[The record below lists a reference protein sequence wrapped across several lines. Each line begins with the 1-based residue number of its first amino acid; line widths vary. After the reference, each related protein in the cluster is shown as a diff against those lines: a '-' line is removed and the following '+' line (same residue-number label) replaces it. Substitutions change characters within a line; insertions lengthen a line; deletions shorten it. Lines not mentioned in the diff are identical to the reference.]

1 MVAPG
6 LTGPAPAK
14 PRWRGVALLL
24 LWAGVGVGALLLL
37 AKSVQNSG
45 EFSRLQP
52 WILLLNVIGVVALTA
67 LLARK
72 LTQLVRD
79 YRAHV
84 PGSRLTA
91 RTVGIFGALVI
102 APLLIVYLSSL
113 EFINVG
119 IDSWFKVEV
128 KQGLSDA
135 LGLSRAALD
144 LRMREYSTRTQ
155 ALAESLSGAPAADV
169 QARLDVERRATKAL
183 EVVLF

>member
-1 MVAPG
+1 MNERPPRLRWVAV
-6 LTGPAPAK
+6 AQ
-14 PRWRGVALLL
+14 ALLWCAIGL
-24 LWAGVGVGALLLL
+24 GAFLLL
-37 AKSVQNSG
+37 AESVQNSS
-45 EFSRLQP
+45 EFDRLQP
-52 WILLLNVIGVVALTA
+52 WILLVDFCGVIVLSV

-72 LTQLVRD
+72 VWRLVRD

-113 EFINVG
+113 EFINRG

-128 KQGLSDA
+128 KQGLNDA

-144 LRMREYSTRTQ
+144 LRMREYSGKTV
-155 ALAESLSGAPAADV
+155 ALAAAL
-169 QARLDVERRATKAL
+169 AA
-183 EVVLF
+183 